1 MYIYICL
8 SIIHIAI
15 FRDCLTLVNRK
26 PHLWMTSPGIVK
38 PHQVSGVHT
47 AQHGSP
53 VE

>member
-1 MYIYICL
+1 MF
-8 SIIHIAI
+8 IHHTYSHISGLFNI
-15 FRDCLTLVNRK
+15 GK
-26 PHLWMTSPGIVK
+26 PHLWLTSPGIVK